1 MRANPFAALS
11 PIEVPRT
18 TACFCSDRC
27 LRWERDDASVTLF
40 RILRLAVVLI
50 WFAGTTA
57 QAEPTIRVGS
67 LRYGTLSWELDV
79 IAHCGLSEK
88 YGVRIET
95 LELAS
100 VPAAQLALQAGRVEV
115 ILSDWLWVS
124 RQRATGADLTFVPFS
139 SAIGSLVAGTGSTV
153 RAVPDL
159 AGQRLGIAGSAID
172 KSWLVLQLYARS
184 RFGFDIDKNVDKS
197 FGAPPLLNEEL
208 EAKHLDAVLTYWPFA
223 AKLEARGMLPVLT
236 IGEALTG
243 LGVAR
248 DLPLTGYVFSESW
261 AADNRSAI
269 DGFLAASREAK
280 TILDQSDTE
289 WERIAALTGAR
300 DALELTKLRD
310 AYRQGIPRHWTTEDT
325 NAAERLYRLLAEI
338 GGSALVGPSR
348 ELAPG
353 TFLAEVNF

>member
-1 MRANPFAALS
+1 
-11 PIEVPRT
+11 
-18 TACFCSDRC
+18 
-27 LRWERDDASVTLF
+27 VTPF
-40 RILRLAVVLI
+40 RIFCLAVVLV

-79 IAHCGLSEK
+79 INHYGLSEK
-88 YGVRIET
+88 HGVRIDT

-100 VPAAQLALQAGRVEV
+100 VPAAQLALQADRVDV

-124 RQRATGADLTFVPFS
+124 RQRAAGSDLTFVPFS
-139 SAIGSLVAGTGSTV
+139 SAIGSLVAGTGSPV
-153 RAVPDL
+153 RVLPDL

-208 EAKHLDAVLTYWPFA
+208 EAKRLDAVLTYWPFA
-223 AKLEARGMLPVLT
+223 AKLEARGMPRVLT
-236 IGEALTG
+236 IGDALAG
-243 LGVAR
+243 LGVTR

-261 AADNRSAI
+261 AAENRTAL

-280 TILDQSDTE
+280 TILDRSDTE
-289 WERIAALTGAR
+289 WQRIAASTGAR
-300 DALELTKLRD
+300 DGLELAKLRET
-310 AYRQGIPRHWTTEDT
+310 YREGIPRHWTAEET
-325 NAAERLYRLLAEI
+325 NAAARLYRLLAEI

-353 TFLAEVNF
+353 TFLTEVNF